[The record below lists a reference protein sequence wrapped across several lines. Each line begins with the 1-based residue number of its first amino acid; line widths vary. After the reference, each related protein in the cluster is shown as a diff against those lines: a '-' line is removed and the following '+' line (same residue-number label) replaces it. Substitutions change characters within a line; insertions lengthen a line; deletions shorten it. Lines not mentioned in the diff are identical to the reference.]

1 MKNLIL
7 FVLLFIPFS
16 LIAQI
21 EVDNRKALM
30 NDQTDQWMTKI
41 SSDSEMRTKMMDMMI
56 TKTSGNKEEMMKLVN
71 SMLNNPEMNKMI
83 LANNPGKADNNDIS
97 VEPRGV
103 KNESIKVGEVYTTK
117 PVSPKK

>member
-83 LANNPGKADNNDIS
+83 LANNPGKTDNNDIS

>member
-7 FVLLFIPFS
+7 FALLFIPFS

-21 EVDNRKALM
+21 EVDNRKTSM

-56 TKTSGNKEEMMKLVN
+56 TKTRGNKEEMMKLVN

-83 LANNPGKADNNDIS
+83 LANNPGKADNNNIS

>member
-7 FVLLFIPFS
+7 FALLFIPFS

-21 EVDNRKALM
+21 EVDNRKTSM

-71 SMLNNPEMNKMI
+71 SMLNNPEMYKMI

-103 KNESIKVGEVYTTK
+103 KNESIKVGKVYTTE